1 MKPMMYGLGGLKLL
15 LDHFL
20 LKKLAFVTFFTFI
33 LSKISFIL
41 ATLVALK
48 QFFHT
53 PIPHQRAESHKVE
66 VIHIPIKKYRP
77 KHMDEVFDESKFI
90 PVTYDSLIPDTTP
103 SYFTFQNQNDF
114 ISSEENFRGSYLSRD
129 RNRDNDNENEILSA
143 SNDDNEDLLTDE
155 FDRSDKHHDEK
166 KFYIN
171 HVHSPFV

>member
-15 LDHFL
+15 FDHFL

-41 ATLVALK
+41 AALVALK

-53 PIPHQRAESHKVE
+53 PVQHQRAESHNVD

-77 KHMDEVFDESKFI
+77 KHSDEAFDESKLI

-103 SYFTFQNQNDF
+103 TYFTYPNQNEF
-114 ISSEENFRGSYLSRD
+114 ISSEENFTGTWSGIRD
-129 RNRDNDNENEILSA
+129 SDTENRILSA
-143 SNDDNEDLLTDE
+143 SNDDNADLLTDE
-155 FDRSDKHHDEK
+155 FDRSDKYHDEK
-166 KFYIN
+166 NFYIN